1 MDVLNEFNI
10 PFIGLKEGKHNFTFT
25 IDKKFFEYFEF
36 FEFIDSSFKCDLVL
50 NKKST
55 FLEINFKVD
64 GKVTIPCD
72 VSTELFDHKIKNENN
87 LIVKFGSSDYESDD
101 ILVIPEGSYQ
111 INVAQYI
118 YEIIVLSI
126 PIKRIH
132 PGIKNGTLKS
142 DILEKLKAFE
152 RKENNSAGST
162 DPRWN
167 KLKDLL

>member
-1 MDVLNEFNI
+1 MDILKKFNI
-10 PFIGLKEGKHNFTFT
+10 PFVGLKEGKHNFKYT
-25 IDKKFFEYFEF
+25 IDKKFFEHFEF
-36 FEFIDSSFKCDLVL
+36 TEFINPSLKCDLVL
-50 NKKST
+50 NKKLT

-72 VSTELFDHKIKNENN
+72 VSTELFEHKIKNENN

-101 ILVIPEGSYQ
+101 ILVISEGSYQ
-111 INVAQYI
+111 INVAQHI
-118 YEIIVLSI
+118 YETIVLSL
-126 PIKRIH
+126 PLKKIH

-142 DILEKLKAFE
+142 DILEKLKALE
-152 RKENNSAGST
+152 PKKNNSDGSI

>member
-1 MDVLNEFNI
+1 MCGKSF
-10 PFIGLKEGKHNFTFT
+10 PLKLLSQA
-25 IDKKFFEYFEF
+25 
-36 FEFIDSSFKCDLVL
+36 IDSQSCV

-72 VSTELFDHKIKNENN
+72 VSTELFEHEIKNENN

-111 INVAQYI
+111 INVAQHI
-118 YEIIVLSI
+118 YETIVLSL
-126 PIKRIH
+126 PLKKIH

-142 DILEKLKAFE
+142 DILEKLKALEPKKLFKLVID
-152 RKENNSAGST
+152 RHKIRQSINN
-162 DPRWN
+162 
-167 KLKDLL
+167 KKYLEI

>member
-1 MDVLNEFNI
+1 MDILNEFNI
-10 PFIGLKEGKHNFTFT
+10 PFVGLKEGKHNFKFT
-25 IDKKFFEYFEF
+25 IDKKFFEHFEYS
-36 FEFIDSSFKCDLVL
+36 EFIDPSLKCDLIL

-64 GKVTIPCD
+64 GGVTIPCD
-72 VSTELFDHKIKNENN
+72 VSTELFEYEIKNENN
-87 LIVKFGSSDYESDD
+87 LIVKFGPSDYESDD

-111 INVAQYI
+111 INVAQHI
-118 YEIIVLSI
+118 YETIVLSL
-126 PIKRIH
+126 PLKKIH

-142 DILEKLKAFE
+142 DILEKLKALE
-152 RKENNSAGST
+152 PKKNNSLGSI

>member
-1 MDVLNEFNI
+1 MDILKNFNI
-10 PFIGLKEGKHNFTFT
+10 PFVGLKEGKHNFNFS
-25 IDKKFFEYFEF
+25 IDKKFFEHFEF
-36 FEFIDSSFKCDLVL
+36 TEFINPSLKCDLVL

-72 VSTELFDHKIKNENN
+72 VSTELFEYEIKNENN
-87 LIVKFGSSDYESDD
+87 LIIKFGSSDYESDD

-111 INVAQYI
+111 INVAQHI
-118 YEIIVLSI
+118 YETIVLSL
-126 PIKRIH
+126 PLKKIH

-142 DILEKLKAFE
+142 DILEKLKALE
-152 RKENNSAGST
+152 PKKNNSDGSI

>member
-1 MDVLNEFNI
+1 MDILKKFNI
-10 PFIGLKEGKHNFTFT
+10 PFVGLKEGKHNFKYT
-25 IDKKFFEYFEF
+25 IDKKFFEHFEF
-36 FEFIDSSFKCDLVL
+36 TEFINPSLKSDLVL
-50 NKKST
+50 NKKLT

-72 VSTELFDHKIKNENN
+72 VSTELFEHKIKSENN

-101 ILVIPEGSYQ
+101 ILVISEGSYQ
-111 INVAQYI
+111 INVAQHI
-118 YEIIVLSI
+118 YETIVLSL
-126 PIKRIH
+126 PLKKIH

-142 DILEKLKAFE
+142 DILEKLKALE
-152 RKENNSAGST
+152 PKKNNSDGSI

>member
-1 MDVLNEFNI
+1 MDILNEFNI
-10 PFIGLKEGKHNFTFT
+10 PFVGLKEGKHNYKFT
-25 IDKKFFEYFEF
+25 IDKKFFEHFEF
-36 FEFIDSSFKCDLVL
+36 TEFIHSSLKCDLVL

-72 VSTELFDHKIKNENN
+72 VSTELFEHEIKNENN

-111 INVAQYI
+111 INVAQHI
-118 YEIIVLSI
+118 YETIVLSL
-126 PIKRIH
+126 PLKRIH
-132 PGIKNGTLKS
+132 PGVKNGTLKS
-142 DILEKLKAFE
+142 DILEKLKALE
-152 RKENNSAGST
+152 PKKNNSLGSI

>member
-1 MDVLNEFNI
+1 LN
-10 PFIGLKEGKHNFTFT
+10 FIF
-25 IDKKFFEYFEF
+25 DFF
-36 FEFIDSSFKCDLVL
+36 
-50 NKKST
+50 
-55 FLEINFKVD
+55 
-64 GKVTIPCD
+64 
-72 VSTELFDHKIKNENN
+72 FDIEHN
-87 LIVKFGSSDYESDD
+87 LIVKFGSSDYESDE
-101 ILVIPEGSYQ
+101 ILVIPDGSYQ
-111 INVAQYI
+111 INVAQHI

-126 PIKRIH
+126 PLKRIH

>member
-1 MDVLNEFNI
+1 MDILKKFNI
-10 PFIGLKEGKHNFTFT
+10 PFVGLKEGKHNFKYT
-25 IDKKFFEYFEF
+25 IDKKFFEHFEF
-36 FEFIDSSFKCDLVL
+36 TEFINPSLKCDLVL
-50 NKKST
+50 NKKLT

-72 VSTELFDHKIKNENN
+72 VSTELFEHKIKSENN

-101 ILVIPEGSYQ
+101 ILVISEGSYQ
-111 INVAQYI
+111 INVAQHI
-118 YEIIVLSI
+118 YETIVLSL
-126 PIKRIH
+126 PLKKIH

-142 DILEKLKAFE
+142 DILEKLKALE
-152 RKENNSAGST
+152 PKKNNSDGSI